1 MFNDNFYP
9 SPKEVQELLTQ
20 GLSSY
25 DIQKVLEP
33 SAGKGDLAQHLQ
45 KNFTHATIDVVE
57 KEPDCCHILNG
68 QGFSVLGHD
77 FLQFHTYTEYDAIVM
92 NPPFTEGDKH
102 ILHAIHLAERQVQK
116 KCVIHAIVNAETIR
130 NPYSKSR
137 QKLALLCQK
146 YQAEITFH
154 ADLFQQAERQTNVE
168 TAIIKMTVSPTTA
181 KVDTWL
187 NEINKR
193 VEIQFESQELEMSLS
208 TFFHSQELAERVEEI
223 QSLVMRYDYHVKKI
237 KAYFES
243 QKALEY
249 LESLLAKESDFSFHS
264 VTNYGE
270 NKSLNTCLE
279 SVRERYWEAI
289 LNTDEF
295 QKNLTAHG
303 KTKLNQYLMDA
314 AKLEINL
321 DNIKLLL
328 QALMQNADDM
338 LLDSCVHMFDNIT
351 QYHHE
356 EYANNIHY
364 YDGWDTNSAFK
375 VNKKIILP
383 LMRDNVFDLDEAM
396 GKVRR
401 FGQPSQDIRYNYQ
414 SIDYCVKAYLD
425 DLMKMCQLLD
435 PQKNIEFQT
444 LGRGEFENEVCR
456 FKMFRKGTVHIW
468 FKDMALLE
476 KFNMICGQQKKW
488 VPCDEEIK
496 NNLKAKEFT
505 QKNFPKMKQLQEA

>member
-9 SPKEVQELLTQ
+9 SPKEVQRLLTKELPEYQ
-20 GLSSY
+20 
-25 DIQKVLEP
+25 INKILEP
-33 SAGKGDLAQHLQ
+33 SAGKGDLVQHLQ
-45 KNFTHATIDVVE
+45 KKFSHAKIDVVE

-68 QGFSVLGHD
+68 QGFPVLGND

-92 NPPFTEGDKH
+92 NPPFSEGDKH
-102 ILHAIHLAERQVQK
+102 VLHAIHLAEGQVQN

-130 NPYSKSR
+130 NPFSKTR

-146 YQAEITFH
+146 YHAKITFH
-154 ADLFQQAERQTNVE
+154 SDLFQEAERRTNVE
-168 TAIIKMTVSPTTA
+168 TAIIRMTVSPTTA

-187 NEINKR
+187 NEINKN
-193 VEIQFESQELEMSLS
+193 VKNHLESQELETSLS
-208 TFFHSQELAERVEEI
+208 TFLHSQELAERVEKI

-249 LESLLAKESDFSFHS
+249 LESLLEKESELSFCS
-264 VTNYGE
+264 VTNYGG
-270 NKSLNTCLE
+270 NQSLNACLE

-295 QKNLTAHG
+295 RKNLTVHG
-303 KTKLNQYLMDA
+303 KTKLNQYLMGA

-328 QALMQNADDM
+328 QALIQNADDM

-383 LMRDNVFDLDEAM
+383 LMNDRVFDLDQAM
-396 GKVRR
+396 GKERK
-401 FGQPSQDIRYNYQ
+401 FGQKDAEVRYAYQ
-414 SIDYCVKAYLD
+414 YIDFSVKNYLD
-425 DLMKMCQLLD
+425 DLMKMFQMLD
-435 PQKNIEFQT
+435 PHAEVEFQT
-444 LGRGEFENEVCR
+444 IARGEFENGVFR
-456 FKMFRKGTVHIW
+456 FKMFNKGTVHIW
-468 FKDMALLE
+468 FKDMELLE
-476 KFNMICGQQKKW
+476 KFNKICGQQKNW
-488 VPCDEEIK
+488 VPCEEEIK
-496 NNLKAKEFT
+496 TNLNAKEFT
-505 QKNFPKMKQLQEA
+505 QRNFPKMKQLQEA